1 MEYLEKV
8 DFTLFKII
16 NGLSGRW
23 QTLDSFSSIA
33 ASDYLIPMMIGLI
46 LTYLWFGNA
55 NPLERERRQWATMAA
70 LIHMTIASFTVL
82 VINQYAYRFRP
93 FDILDHNLLFYMP
106 TDSSFPS
113 NAAVGTL
120 AVSIPFFFEKKIGW
134 GTILFILSVTISFS
148 RIFVGV
154 HYPGDIIGGY
164 LLVLLLIPVSTNI
177 VRISKPVQK
186 FLLRLV
192 KGFGMA

>member
-1 MEYLEKV
+1 MGH
-8 DFTLFKII
+8 
-16 NGLSGRW
+16 NGRPN
-23 QTLDSFSSIA
+23 
-33 ASDYLIPMMIGLI
+33 PMS
-46 LTYLWFGNA
+46 
-55 NPLERERRQWATMAA
+55 
-70 LIHMTIASFTVL
+70 IASFTVL